1 MLAIVQACKRWR
13 PYLDGRVTRVITDHR
28 ALAHLP
34 PQPLLSPR
42 QVRWM
47 EYLANFHLEIE
58 YRPGAAGVAPDALSR
73 LHSMVFEPGWASR
86 VSRA

>member
-1 MLAIVQACKRWR
+1 
-13 PYLDGRVTRVITDHR
+13 
-28 ALAHLP
+28 
-34 PQPLLSPR
+34 
-42 QVRWM
+42 M

-58 YRPGAAGVAPDALSR
+58 YRPGVAGVAPDALSR